1 MKWTERSF
9 FNAKNERG
17 IDMKKKLLSLLE
29 NKNARK
35 AEIVAKAEKTE
46 SVEELRN
53 LNAELDTLNE
63 EIRSLQEMIDSMP
76 DDDNEGEGKGQE
88 ERTKVVNSQIPGV
101 VKAASE
107 TRKEKDEEQ
116 MEYRK
121 AFQQFVT
128 RGIPIPS
135 ELRTGEATK
144 TTDLATAIPVPLA
157 NRIVETL
164 ESTGMILPLVTKSA
178 FPAGVKIPTSSVKPV
193 ATWVN
198 EGAGSDRQ
206 KKTVTTSIDFTH
218 YKLRCEIAMTQEAA
232 VMALPA
238 FETVFVRQVSEAMTK
253 AIESSIIKGAWN
265 STDNVLVGPEGI
277 LDETPPTGQALTAKN
292 INYELL
298 INAEAALP
306 QAYEANARWCMTK
319 KTFMSFVGMTDAEG
333 QPIARINYG
342 IGGRP
347 ERTLLG
353 REVVLCGD
361 YMDSFSKSLEQG
373 KIFAFLF
380 NFSDYVLN
388 TNYDLGVQRKQDW
401 DTEDW
406 LTKAVMACDGKVIDT
421 GSLVTIAKA

>member
-1 MKWTERSF
+1 
-9 FNAKNERG
+9 
-17 IDMKKKLLSLLE
+17 MKKKLLDLLAK
-29 NKNARK
+29 KNTRK

-46 SVEELRN
+46 SVEELRS
-53 LNAELDTLNE
+53 LNTELDTLNE
-63 EIRSLQEMIDSMP
+63 EIRSLQEMIDNMP
-76 DDDNEGEGKGQE
+76 DDESGDQGKEEGQE
-88 ERTKVVNSQIPGV
+88 ERTKAINSKVPGI
-101 VKAASE
+101 VKSGIE
-107 TRKEKDEEQ
+107 VRKEKDEEKL
-116 MEYRK
+116 EYRK

-128 RGIPIPS
+128 RGVPIPA
-135 ELRTGEATK
+135 ELRDDGVTK
-144 TTDLATAIPVPLA
+144 TTDLAAAIPVPLA
-157 NRIVETL
+157 NRIIETL

-198 EGAGSDRQ
+198 EGAGSDKQ
-206 KKTVTTSIDFTH
+206 KKTVAASIDFTH

-253 AIESSIIKGAWN
+253 AIESAIIKGAWN
-265 STDNVLVGPEGI
+265 SGGNTSVGPKGI
-277 LDETPPTGQALTAKN
+277 LNETPPTGQALTAKK
-292 INYELL
+292 IDYELL
-298 INAEAALP
+298 VNAEAALP

-319 KTFMSFVGMTDAEG
+319 KTFMAFVGMTDAEG

-361 YMDSFSKSLEQG
+361 YMDSFSASLEKE

>member
-1 MKWTERSF
+1 
-9 FNAKNERG
+9 
-17 IDMKKKLLSLLE
+17 MKKKLLDLLAK
-29 NKNARK
+29 KNTRK

-46 SVEELRN
+46 SVEELRS
-53 LNAELDTLNE
+53 LNTELDTLNE
-63 EIRSLQEMIDSMP
+63 EIRSLQEMIDNMP
-76 DDDNEGEGKGQE
+76 DDESGDQGKEEGQE
-88 ERTKVVNSQIPGV
+88 ERTKAINSKVPGI
-101 VKAASE
+101 VKSGIEA
-107 TRKEKDEEQ
+107 RKEKDEEKL
-116 MEYRK
+116 EYRK

-128 RGIPIPS
+128 RGVPIPA
-135 ELRTGEATK
+135 ELRDDEVTK
-144 TTDLATAIPVPLA
+144 TTDLTAAIPVPLA
-157 NRIVETL
+157 NRIIETL

-232 VMALPA
+232 TMALPA
-238 FETVFVRQVSEAMTK
+238 FEATFVRQVSEAMTK
-253 AIESSIIKGAWN
+253 AIESAIIKGAWN
-265 STDNVLVGPEGI
+265 LEGNALVGPKGI

-298 INAEAALP
+298 VNAEAALP

-319 KTFMSFVGMTDAEG
+319 KTFMAFVGMTDAEG

>member
-1 MKWTERSF
+1 MK
-9 FNAKNERG
+9 
-17 IDMKKKLLSLLE
+17 DKLLKLLE
-29 NKNARK
+29 KKNTRK
-35 AEIVAKAEKTE
+35 AEIVAKADKAE
-46 SVEELRN
+46 SVEELRS
-53 LNAELDTLNE
+53 LNAEIDTLNE
-63 EIRSLQEMIDSMP
+63 EIRSLQEMIDNMP
-76 DDDNEGEGKGQE
+76 DDESGDQGKEEGQE
-88 ERTKVVNSQIPGV
+88 ERTKAINSKVPGI
-101 VKAASE
+101 VKSGIEA
-107 TRKEKDEEQ
+107 RKEKDEEKL
-116 MEYRK
+116 EYRK

-128 RGIPIPS
+128 RGVPIPA
-135 ELRTGEATK
+135 ELRDDEVTK
-144 TTDLATAIPVPLA
+144 TTDLTAAIPVPLA
-157 NRIVETL
+157 NRIIETL

-232 VMALPA
+232 VMALPV
-238 FETVFVRQVSEAMTK
+238 FETTFVRQVSEAMTK
-253 AIESSIIKGAWN
+253 AIESAIIKGAWN
-265 STDNVLVGPEGI
+265 LAGNALVGPKGI

-298 INAEAALP
+298 VNAEAALP

-319 KTFMSFVGMTDAEG
+319 KTFMAFVGMTDAEG

-347 ERTLLG
+347 ERILLG

-361 YMDSFSKSLEQG
+361 YMDSFSASLEQG

>member
-1 MKWTERSF
+1 
-9 FNAKNERG
+9 
-17 IDMKKKLLSLLE
+17 MKKKLLDLLAK
-29 NKNARK
+29 KNTRK

-46 SVEELRN
+46 SVEELRS

-63 EIRSLQEMIDSMP
+63 EIRSLQEMIDNMP
-76 DDDNEGEGKGQE
+76 DDESGDQGKEEGQE
-88 ERTKVVNSQIPGV
+88 ERTKAINSKVPGI
-101 VKAASE
+101 VKSGIE
-107 TRKEKDEEQ
+107 VRKEKDEEKL
-116 MEYRK
+116 EYRK

-128 RGIPIPS
+128 RGVPIPA
-135 ELRTGEATK
+135 ELRNDEVTK
-144 TTDLATAIPVPLA
+144 TTDLVAAIPVPLA
-157 NRIVETL
+157 NRIIETL

-198 EGAGSDRQ
+198 EGDGSDKQ
-206 KKTVTTSIDFTH
+206 KKTVAASIDFTH

-232 VMALPA
+232 VMALPV
-238 FETVFVRQVSEAMTK
+238 FETTFVRQVSEAMTK
-253 AIESSIIKGAWN
+253 AIESAIIKGAWN
-265 STDNVLVGPEGI
+265 SGGNTLVGPTGI
-277 LDETPPTGQALTAKN
+277 LNETPPKGQALTAKK
-292 INYELL
+292 IDYELL
-298 INAEAALP
+298 VNAEAALP

-319 KTFMSFVGMTDAEG
+319 KTFMAFVGMTDAEG

-361 YMDSFSKSLEQG
+361 YMDSFSASLEKE

-406 LTKAVMACDGKVIDT
+406 LTKAVMACDGKAIDT